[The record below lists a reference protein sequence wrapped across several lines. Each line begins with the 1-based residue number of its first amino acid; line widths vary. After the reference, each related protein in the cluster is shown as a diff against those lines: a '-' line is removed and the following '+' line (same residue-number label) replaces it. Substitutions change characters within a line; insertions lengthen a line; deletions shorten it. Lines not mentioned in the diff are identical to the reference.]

1 MPAYLFIHDLSVP
14 IFCFTI
20 EAALQNVLAWMYVWC
35 MLVDKDTAAADADA
49 GAASNARKSMYYLP
63 VRDKFVMYTSIAWE
77 KAW

>member
-1 MPAYLFIHDLSVP
+1 
-14 IFCFTI
+14 
-20 EAALQNVLAWMYVWC
+20 

-77 KAW
+77 KA